1 MTSNAL
7 NDQSGKSVK
16 YSIKD
21 VDCSGGGEG
30 GERTDSHIKMTRL
43 LVGNFEKNLW
53 SLDEKDLFFW
63 ASLEF
68 FFTLI
73 IKQHLIS
80 SHIFVFRLN
89 ALKVL

>member
-1 MTSNAL
+1 MTSNAKV
-7 NDQSGKSVK
+7 S
-16 YSIKD
+16 SIQLKIEI
-21 VDCSGGGEG
+21 VPGGG